1 MENVR
6 RLSPIGIL
14 PVYLLK
20 LGVWGRL
27 ARPMLT
33 LHWWIIFSNLLSNV
47 YSPNIVSNGSLVVVV
62 VVVVLLWYLHLFLSQ
77 LEYKDC
83 CSHTAAKW
91 PPDVNKQINC
101 CLSSVSSSLAKMP
114 EVKWKKFVQ
123 IVSDFIYRSA
133 SVSLLHATQHS
144 ESCGLQ
150 IGCIEQLC
158 CNNTQSALWQA
169 ASLVSTCY
177 TVVHSGNLWVF
188 NVFKCNVRWVFSL
201 FQASLVPVIRS
212 LISFSQPE
220 TNI

>member
-27 ARPMLT
+27 ARPKLT
-33 LHWWIIFSNLLSNV
+33 LHWWIIFSSLLSNV
-47 YSPNIVSNGSLVVVV
+47 YSPNIVSNGSLVVV

-83 CSHTAAKW
+83 SSHTAAKW

-101 CLSSVSSSLAKMP
+101 CLSSVSSSIAKVP

-123 IVSDFIYRSA
+123 ILSDFTYRSA
-133 SVSLLHATQHS
+133 SVSLLHATQYS

-158 CNNTQSALWQA
+158 CNNTHLLCGKQHHWFPLAIL
-169 ASLVSTCY
+169 LY
-177 TVVHSGNLWVF
+177 TVVTFEYLMYS
-188 NVFKCNVRWVFSL
+188 NVMLDEYFLYFRHH
-201 FQASLVPVIRS
+201 
-212 LISFSQPE
+212 
-220 TNI
+220 